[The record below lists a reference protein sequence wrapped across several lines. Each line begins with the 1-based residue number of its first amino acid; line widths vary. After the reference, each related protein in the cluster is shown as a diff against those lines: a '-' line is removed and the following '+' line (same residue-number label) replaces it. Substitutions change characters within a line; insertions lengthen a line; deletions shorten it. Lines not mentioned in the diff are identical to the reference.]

1 MKGYVYIASNG
12 TDPALRNNL
21 NDPLFSRVPTLG
33 ACMPNVRRLVDIGD
47 FIFLVSGK
55 TTGARQ
61 YVVGGIRVEEKI
73 HALAAYGR
81 FPENRLSRLPDGRLT
96 GNIIVQA
103 DGSQHPLDRHSPTTF
118 ERRIENYIV
127 GSRGIAL
134 TTEREVELGRQQTIE
149 KLSSILGRQQRNRV
163 IDIMGRWAKLD
174 ASQVDAMLDWL
185 QGLKAAT

>member
-1 MKGYVYIASNG
+1 MKGYVYISSNG